1 MVTTK
6 RCAFGTCKNDSRYP
20 ESWKRNPNGD
30 PMKYFHFPGAVRQN
44 ERRQK
49 SPHICSLHFVGVKWG
64 WQAYTIPTV
73 RGICTFAVFFS
84 VTRLCRLTLVY
95 DRHFVLCCKE
105 KLESLDRV
113 YRAMANFKRS
123 WVCMM
128 SDFRCYLHVASLFWL
143 ISIARH
149 VFFKSLA
156 FLRDKIWRLLWT
168 CCLLAFFFV
177 TPGPAVIR
185 TVYKS
190 SLSRV
195 SYLPSYVFLRRRR
208 SITSRKHSCLEK
220 SLCFSCTIWS
230 SLCF

>member
-49 SPHICSLHFVGVKWG
+49 SPHICSLHFVGVKLG

-84 VTRLCRLTLVY
+84 VTRLCRFTLVY
-95 DRHFVLCCKE
+95 DRHFVLCHGCKE

-113 YRAMANFKRS
+113 HRTMANFERS

-149 VFFKSLA
+149 FFFKSLA
-156 FLRDKIWRLLWT
+156 FLRDKIWCYCELVAYLHSILWRRARLWLE
-168 CCLLAFFFV
+168 LFEN
-177 TPGPAVIR
+177 
-185 TVYKS
+185 TVG
-190 SLSRV
+190 R
-195 SYLPSYVFLRRRR
+195 FL
-208 SITSRKHSCLEK
+208 
-220 SLCFSCTIWS
+220 
-230 SLCF
+230 